1 MARIRTIKPE
11 FFTSEDIVSLSP
23 FARLLYIGLWCEAD
37 REGRLSWKP
46 RTFKMRYLPADDCD
60 ISALAGELLQSGLV
74 VLYGDGLAYIP
85 SFTSHQHVN
94 PREAKSELPEPK
106 SDASSTRRA
115 RVTDGE
121 STVSDTQ
128 VGKEGK
134 GREGREDASGDATRK
149 RAPSKTALPQGF
161 TISDRVRSW
170 AAEKG
175 HARLEQHL
183 ESFRAKATAKGY
195 TYADWDSAFM
205 EAIRENWAKL
215 PPDTGNVVPMEQR
228 PGGGRRAL

>member
-23 FARLLYIGLWCEAD
+23 LARLLYIGLWCEAD

-60 ISALAGELLQSGLV
+60 VISLSGELLQSGMV

-85 SFTSHQHVN
+85 SFTTHQHVN
-94 PREAKSELPEPK
+94 PREAKSDLPAPQV
-106 SDASSTRRA
+106 DASSTRRA
-115 RVTDGE
+115 RVSDSAITVTD
-121 STVSDTQ
+121 TH

-134 GREGREDASGDATRK
+134 GKEGKEDASPDATRK
-149 RAPSKTALPQGF
+149 RAPSKTALPEGF

-175 HARLEQHL
+175 HTRLEQHL
-183 ESFRAKATAKGY
+183 ESFLAKAAANGY
-195 TYADWDSAFM
+195 TYADWDAAFM
-205 EAIRENWAKL
+205 EAIRGNWAKL
-215 PPDTGNVVPMEQR
+215 LPDTGNVVPMEQR
-228 PGGGRRAL
+228 PGGGRKLL